1 MSAAPQNGTDA
12 GLEAGQPHPG
22 QPHQRS
28 RVAGLVTL
36 AMAVLVVG
44 LPLMLYLS
52 TGVTLSIL
60 SWSPTYEVWLSVTLS
75 LAIVATTGL
84 VVWLGRKI
92 RRRSRATGSLVV
104 AAGLFAAVTSLIAAN
119 GALDTRVNDP
129 HPTVVNASSNTIIV
143 FTGVDDLRQWTTL
156 APGGS
161 AQGDR
166 PFLALDGCY
175 RTLRLEARTPDGR
188 VIDTRNGI
196 CNNDIWQITDPG
208 ASGS

>member
-1 MSAAPQNGTDA
+1 
-12 GLEAGQPHPG
+12 
-22 QPHQRS
+22 
-28 RVAGLVTL
+28 VTL